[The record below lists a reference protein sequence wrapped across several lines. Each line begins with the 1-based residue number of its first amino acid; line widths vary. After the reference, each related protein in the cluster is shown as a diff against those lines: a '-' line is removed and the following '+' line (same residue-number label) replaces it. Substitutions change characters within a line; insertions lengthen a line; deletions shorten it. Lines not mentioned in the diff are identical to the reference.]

1 MASRQEA
8 AFPSTDMTLY
18 KPTLQLCKLRVLR
31 EKRIAYQADFHK
43 GVNIIRGQNA
53 SGKSTVMDF
62 IFYALGGDSVPW
74 KSEALLCSEVRA
86 ELELNGSRMT
96 VSRPISDAQRNPL
109 SIFWGTLE
117 AANAAPR
124 SEWETY
130 PYQRSASKESFSQV
144 MFRLLEMPELRGEGV
159 SNITMHQLLRLLYVD
174 QRTPHDAIFRA
185 EPFDT
190 ILTRETVGNHLC
202 GIYSADLYDAQLELK
217 TIDAQLSKS
226 VSDLRSLFSIL
237 GRSGQGGGNTT
248 DFLQAEA
255 ASLSSEILTL
265 NEKVVA
271 LRKDARQAAN
281 GREQSSKVLAAL
293 RESLSV
299 TQRKYAEAGD
309 AFQSLSL
316 EVEDSTL
323 FVGELERRLS
333 ALEDSEATRKY
344 LGAIKFNFCPC
355 CLAAVEDKVE
365 PKAVPYC
372 QLCKS
377 SAAGTPADSQLLRMR
392 NELALQR
399 RESAKLLEVREVKLR
414 ELARELPVLV
424 HELKKLESHY
434 RTATREWTSPVER
447 EIDAANLRLGELN
460 QKLVQI
466 AEYQKLAGVIEDL
479 QNKRAAL
486 EARKSDL
493 QDRILFLEN
502 KDEAVK
508 GDARLAV
515 ANELI
520 SLLQA
525 DLTRQEE
532 FISAVAVDWSFSDN
546 RVTVNGNTQFS
557 ESSMVILK
565 HCFHLALLAA
575 STKHQFFRV
584 PRFLLLDGIEDGGQE
599 IERSHHLQ
607 ELVVSLSEALPAD
620 HQIIFATSQIA
631 PSLRDS
637 GLVVGKASTVNDKTL
652 AIRSV

>member
-1 MASRQEA
+1 
-8 AFPSTDMTLY
+8 MTLY
-18 KPTLQLCKLRVLR
+18 KPTLQLRKLRVLR
-31 EKRIAYQADFHK
+31 EKRVAYQADFHA
-43 GVNIIRGQNA
+43 GVNIVRGQNA

-62 IFYALGGDSVPW
+62 IFYALGGEGVPW

-86 ELELNGSRMT
+86 ELQLNGLPMT
-96 VSRPISDAQRNPL
+96 VSRPVSDAPRNPL
-109 SIFWGTLE
+109 SIYWGTLD

-130 PYQRSASKESFSQV
+130 PYQRSTSKESFSQV
-144 MFRLLEMPELRGEGV
+144 IFRLLEMPELRGEGA

-190 ILTRETVGNHLC
+190 ILTRETVGNYMC

-217 TIDAQLSKS
+217 TVEAQLSKS

-237 GRSGQGGGNTT
+237 GKSGQGGGNTT

-265 NEKVVA
+265 TEKVVA
-271 LRKDARQAAN
+271 LRKDARKVAN
-281 GREQSSKVLAAL
+281 EREQSGKVIAVL

-299 TQRKYAEAGD
+299 TQRKYAAAVD
-309 AFQSLSL
+309 TFQSLSL
-316 EVEDSTL
+316 EIEDSKL

-355 CLAAVEDKVE
+355 CLAAVEDQAE
-365 PKAVPYC
+365 PNSAPLC

-377 SAAGTPADSQLLRMR
+377 PSTDSPADSQLLRMR

-399 RESAKLLEVREVKLR
+399 RESAKLLEEREAKLQ
-414 ELARELPVLV
+414 EIAREIPVLTRQ
-424 HELKKLESHY
+424 LKQLESQY
-434 RTATREWTSPVER
+434 RTATREWTSPAER
-447 EIDAANLRLGELN
+447 EIDEANLRLGELK

-466 AEYQKLAGVIEDL
+466 DEYQKLAGVIEEL
-479 QNKRAAL
+479 QRKRANF
-486 EARKSDL
+486 ESRKREL
-493 QDRILFLEN
+493 QDKILLLEN
-502 KDEAVK
+502 KDEAIK
-508 GDARLAV
+508 SDARLSV
-515 ANELI
+515 ANELV
-520 SLLQA
+520 SLLRA
-525 DLTRQEE
+525 DLPRQEE
-532 FISAVAVDWSFSDN
+532 FISAAAVDWSFADN
-546 RVTVNGNTQFS
+546 RVTVNGHTQFS

-575 STKHQFFRV
+575 STKHDFFRV

-599 IERSHHLQ
+599 IGRSHHFQ
-607 ELVVSLSEALPAD
+607 ELVVKLSESLPAD

-631 PSLRDS
+631 PSLQDG
-637 GLVVGKASTVNDKTL
+637 GLVVGKASTVDDKTL
-652 AIRSV
+652 AIG

>member
-1 MASRQEA
+1 
-8 AFPSTDMTLY
+8 MTLL
-18 KPTLQLCKLRVLR
+18 KPTLQLRKLQVLR
-31 EKRIAYQADFHK
+31 EQRVAYHADFHA

-74 KSEALLCSEVRA
+74 KNEALLCSEVRA

-96 VSRPISDAQRNPL
+96 VSRPVSDAPRNPL
-109 SIFWGTLE
+109 SIYWGTLD
-117 AANAAPR
+117 AASSAPR

-144 MFRLLEMPELRGEGV
+144 IFRLLEMPELRGEGV
-159 SNITMHQLLRLLYVD
+159 SNITLHQLLRLLYVD

-190 ILTRETVGNHLC
+190 ILTRETVGNYLC

-217 TIDAQLSKS
+217 AADAQLSKS
-226 VSDLRSLFSIL
+226 VSELRSLFNIL
-237 GRSGQGGGNTT
+237 GRSGQGGGSTT

-255 ASLSSEILTL
+255 ASLSNEIATL
-265 NEKVVA
+265 NDKVVE
-271 LRKDARQAAN
+271 LRRNARLAADEK
-281 GREQSSKVLAAL
+281 EQSAKVVTSL

-316 EVEDSTL
+316 EVEDSKL

-355 CLAAVEDKVE
+355 CLAAVEDKAE
-365 PKAVPYC
+365 QNGVPFC

-377 SAAGTPADSQLLRMR
+377 AATENPGSTQLLRMR

-399 RESAKLLEVREVKLR
+399 RESAKLLEDREAKLQ
-414 ELARELPVLV
+414 ELARELPVLAR
-424 HELKKLESHY
+424 ELKLLEGQY
-434 RTATREWTSPVER
+434 RAATQEWTSPVER
-447 EIDAANLRLGELN
+447 EIDATNLRLGELK
-460 QKLVQI
+460 QKLIQI
-466 AEYQKLAGVIEDL
+466 GEYQRLAGVIEDL

-486 EARKSDL
+486 EARKREL
-493 QDRILFLEN
+493 QDKILFLEN

-508 GDARLAV
+508 AGARLSV
-515 ANELI
+515 ANELV
-520 SLLQA
+520 SLLRA
-525 DLTRQEE
+525 DLPRQEE
-532 FISAVAVDWSFSDN
+532 FISATAVDWSFGDN
-546 RVTVNGNTQFS
+546 RVIVNGHTQFS

-575 STKHQFFRV
+575 STKHDFFRV

-607 ELVVSLSEALPAD
+607 ELVVKLSESLPAD
-620 HQIIFATSQIA
+620 HQIIFSTSQIA
-631 PSLRDS
+631 PSLQDS
-637 GLVVGKASTVNDKTL
+637 DLVVGKASTVDDKTL
-652 AIRSV
+652 AIR